1 MNWFYKQPI
10 RFYDNWHKCEEFV
23 PWEFKLLKNIIDD
36 IYSSTNLVMR
46 NDGMIWLMEE
56 YEVSWKNWWSRFEF
70 VEIWSI
76 EDLNEYVNERF
87 PWWFKLIDYL
97 NDEWTEKFPE
107 DAKDEDGFRYTYQMW
122 LDEVHVCS
130 KKDWHIKWLFD
141 NNRIDESKILELLKT
156 KFKAWERDEEH
167 WMLDLFEALICY
179 LSISD
184 DPLKD
189 LASVLK

>member
-10 RFYDNWHKCEEFV
+10 RFYDDWHKCEEFI
-23 PWEFKLLKNIIDD
+23 PWEFKLLKNIIDV
-36 IYSSTNLVMR
+36 IYSSTDLVMR
-46 NDGMIWLMEE
+46 DDGMIWLMEE

-70 VEIWSI
+70 IEIWSI

-97 NDEWTEKFPE
+97 NDEWIDKFY
-107 DAKDEDGFRYTYQMW
+107 DDENEFRYTYQMW
-122 LDEVHVCS
+122 LDEVHICS

-141 NNRIDESKILELLKT
+141 NNRVDESKILELLKT

-167 WMLDLFEALICY
+167 WTLDLFEALICY